1 MWGGSRRS
9 LRYNS
14 MNISIIQ
21 SGIAWEDKE
30 KNLLD
35 YYRLLSPLQ
44 GKTDLAVL
52 PETFT
57 TGFSMRVPHLAE
69 TNTGNTVQTLL
80 RWAAELGFA
89 IAGSFLAKN
98 PDGKLFNRGFFV
110 TPEGETYFSDKRHL
124 FCLSE
129 ENERLTPGKNYSIIP
144 YRGWNIRLIICYD
157 LRFPVWIRNRKE
169 EYDLLLCVANWPQ
182 TRIRVWDILLKAR
195 AIENLCYVC
204 GVNRT
209 GFDGDAIPHP
219 GHSVIVDYK
228 GNCILDAGQNP
239 ETVLTQQI
247 CKEELKDFRHRF
259 PAGKDADCFEII
271 EN

>member
-1 MWGGSRRS
+1 
-9 LRYNS
+9 

-30 KNLLD
+30 KNLQ
-35 YYRLLSPLQ
+35 YYRHLLSPLQ

-57 TGFSMRVPHLAE
+57 TGFSMRALHLAE

-80 RWAAELGFA
+80 RWTHEWGFA

-98 PDGKLFNRGFFV
+98 PDGKLFNRGFFI
-110 TPEGETYFSDKRHL
+110 TPEGEIYFSDKRHL
-124 FCLSE
+124 FFLSE
-129 ENERLTPGKNYSIIP
+129 ENEQLTPAPNYSIIP

-157 LRFPVWIRNRKE
+157 LRFPVWIRNRE
-169 EYDLLLCVANWPQ
+169 NEYDLLLCVANWPQ
-182 TRIRVWDILLKAR
+182 SRAKVWEILLKAR
-195 AIENLCYVC
+195 AIENVCYVC

-209 GFDGDAIPHP
+209 GVDGNEIPYQ
-219 GHSVIVDYK
+219 GDSVLLDQK
-228 GNCILDAGQNP
+228 GNCILDAGQHP
-239 ETVLTQQI
+239 ETILTHCIQ
-247 CKEELKDFRHRF
+247 KDDLDDFRLRF
-259 PAGKDADCFEII
+259 PAGKDADRFKII

>member
-1 MWGGSRRS
+1 
-9 LRYNS
+9 
-14 MNISIIQ
+14 MNISIVQ
-21 SGIAWEDKE
+21 SDIVWEDKE
-30 KNLLD
+30 KNLQN

-57 TGFSMRVPHLAE
+57 TGFSMCVSHLAE
-69 TNTGNTVQTLL
+69 TNTGTTVQTLL
-80 RWAAELGFA
+80 QWANELGFA

-98 PDGKLFNRGFFV
+98 PDGKLFNRGFFI

-129 ENERLTPGKNYSIIP
+129 EKDWLTPGKNYSIIP
-144 YRGWNIRLIICYD
+144 YQDWNIRLIICYD
-157 LRFPVWIRNRKE
+157 LRFPVWIRNRE
-169 EYDLLLCVANWPQ
+169 SEYDLLLCVANWPQ
-182 TRIRVWDILLKAR
+182 ARAKVWDILLKAR
-195 AIENLCYVC
+195 ALENACYVC

-209 GFDGDAIPHP
+209 GVDGNNIPHQ
-219 GHSVIVDYK
+219 GDSVVVDYK

-239 ETVLTQQI
+239 EAILTCNI
-247 CKEELKDFRHRF
+247 HKEDLEDFRLRF
-259 PAGKDADCFEII
+259 PVGKDADCFKII

>member
-1 MWGGSRRS
+1 
-9 LRYNS
+9 
-14 MNISIIQ
+14 MNISIVQ
-21 SGIAWEDKE
+21 SNIVWEDKE
-30 KNLLD
+30 KNLRN
-35 YYRLLSPLQ
+35 YYRLLLPLR
-44 GKTDLAVL
+44 GETDLAVL

-80 RWAAELGFA
+80 QWANELDFA

-98 PDGKLFNRGFFV
+98 PDGKLFNRGFFI

-129 ENERLTPGKNYSIIP
+129 ESETLTPGENYSIIP
-144 YRGWNIRLIICYD
+144 YQGWNIRLIVCYD
-157 LRFPVWIRNRKE
+157 LRFPVWIRNRE
-169 EYDLLLCVANWPQ
+169 NEYDLLLCIANWPQ
-182 TRIRVWDILLKAR
+182 ARAKVWDVLLKAR

-209 GFDGDAIPHP
+209 GLDGNDISHQ
-219 GHSVIVDYK
+219 GNSVLVDYK
-228 GNCILDAGQNP
+228 GNYILEAGQNP
-239 ETVLTQQI
+239 ESILTQYI
-247 CKEELKDFRHRF
+247 NKDDLEDFRRRF
-259 PAGKDADCFEII
+259 PAGKDADCFKII

>member
-1 MWGGSRRS
+1 
-9 LRYNS
+9 

-21 SGIAWEDKE
+21 STIAWEDKE
-30 KNLLD
+30 KNLKH
-35 YYRLLSPLQ
+35 YHRLLFPLK

-57 TGFSMRVPHLAE
+57 TGFSMNVPHLAE
-69 TNTGNTVQTLL
+69 TNTGNTVQILL
-80 RWAAELGFA
+80 QWANEWGFA

-98 PDGKLFNRGFFV
+98 TDDRLFNRGFFI

-129 ENERLTPGKNYSIIP
+129 ENEQLTPAENYLIIP
-144 YRGWNIRLIICYD
+144 YQGWNIRLIICYD
-157 LRFPVWIRNRKE
+157 LRFPVWIRNRGNS

-182 TRIRVWDILLKAR
+182 ARAQVWDILLKAR
-195 AIENLCYVC
+195 AIENGCYVC

-209 GFDGDAIPHP
+209 GVDGNEIPHP
-219 GHSVIVDYK
+219 GNSVLLDYK
-228 GNCILDAGQNP
+228 GNCLLEAGQHL
-239 ETVLTQQI
+239 ETVLTQRI
-247 CKEELKDFRHRF
+247 CKEDLEDFRHRF
-259 PAGKDADCFEII
+259 PAGKDADCFKII